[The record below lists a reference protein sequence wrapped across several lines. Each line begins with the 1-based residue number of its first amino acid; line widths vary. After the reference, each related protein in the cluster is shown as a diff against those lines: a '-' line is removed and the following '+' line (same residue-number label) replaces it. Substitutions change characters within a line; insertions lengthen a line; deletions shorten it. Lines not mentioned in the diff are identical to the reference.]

1 MSDRARQGL
10 EVGVGLA
17 LLGLQRWMT
26 LRPDIERELDRLGH
40 HLVADVS
47 RRVGEVVGAA
57 IELAASSVS
66 ASTNATTSNKS

>member
-66 ASTNATTSNKS
+66 TSTNTSTSNKP